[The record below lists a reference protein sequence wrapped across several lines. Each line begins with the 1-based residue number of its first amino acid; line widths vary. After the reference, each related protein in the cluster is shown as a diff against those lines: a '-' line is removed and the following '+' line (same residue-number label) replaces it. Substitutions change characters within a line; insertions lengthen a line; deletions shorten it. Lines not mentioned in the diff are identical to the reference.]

1 MTAYDRVESIPH
13 AKLSDA
19 VGLIPHPEDISA
31 RVSLALQQ
39 IQDPTDESLR
49 QSTTLLIETV
59 EQILGTV
66 TAQQATIASLEARLE
81 ILERLAATSAD
92 AMKEKLELVA
102 DLGVRRCDGPH
113 DPSRNDRH

>member
-1 MTAYDRVESIPH
+1 VTAYDRIESLPH

-19 VGLIPHPEDISA
+19 VGQISHPEDISA

-39 IQDPTDESLR
+39 IQDPTDESIL

-66 TAQQATIASLEARLE
+66 TAQQAAIASLTARLE
-81 ILERLAATSAD
+81 NLERLAAISAD
-92 AMKEKLELVA
+92 GTEEKLLPVA
-102 DLGVRRCDGPH
+102 DIGVRRCDGPH
-113 DPSRNDRH
+113 DPGRNDRH

>member
-1 MTAYDRVESIPH
+1 
-13 AKLSDA
+13 LSDA
-19 VGLIPHPEDISA
+19 VGLIPHPEDTSA

-39 IQDPTDESLR
+39 IQDPTDDSLR

-92 AMKEKLELVA
+92 TTEEKSVA

-113 DPSRNDRH
+113 DPGRNDRH